1 MPRRVTGGLGTER
14 DAGALAEALGRD
26 WYHTIELAPGQAT
39 PGYVDLRPN
48 AAKVLPADLA
58 GKRALDVG
66 TFDGFWA
73 FELERRNAEHVYA
86 ADLDSHDETD
96 WPPPNR
102 ARLAREMRESNAVP
116 GERFRLAHGILG
128 SRVERIACSIYD
140 LEPERVGGGV
150 DYALIGALLLHLRD
164 PVKGLERV
172 HSVLFPGGRL
182 LIVEP
187 FSPFLSLIP
196 RRVALARLRALETNY
211 TWWLP
216 NIVGLHH
223 MLRLGGFGE
232 LERKAIFRPR
242 TRDGRGPWHVA
253 IEARRLEGF
262 GA

>member
-1 MPRRVTGGLGTER
+1 MTGSAETGSE
-14 DAGALAEALGRD
+14 AAALAEALGRD
-26 WYHTIELAPGQAT
+26 WYHTIDLAPGTAT
-39 PGYVDLRPN
+39 PGYVDLRAN
-48 AAKVLPADLA
+48 APKVLPADLS

-73 FELERRNAEHVYA
+73 FELERRGAAHVYA

-102 ARLAREMRESNAVP
+102 ARLAREMEAANAVP
-116 GERFRLAHGILG
+116 GERFHLAHRILG

-140 LEPERVGGGV
+140 LEPGRVGGGV
-150 DYALIGALLLHLRD
+150 DYVVIGALLLHLRD

-172 HSVLFPGGRL
+172 NSVLADGGRL

-216 NIVGLHH
+216 NIVGLGHL
-223 MLRLGGFGE
+223 LRLAGFGE
-232 LERKAIFRPR
+232 LQRRAIFRPR

-253 IEARRLEGF
+253 IEARVVARY
-262 GA
+262 